1 MLAQARWT
9 DPPLRQALAHNP
21 VVIAKIQSSMV
32 HAVELG
38 EINDEGLE
46 ELGLVLPCDDSQL
59 RVVQLSDQGC
69 CLQVEGPPGTGKS
82 QTIANIISNAL
93 YHGRNVLLVCDK
105 KAAIVQVEERLS
117 NVGLKPAMLNL
128 HDEDLDKREFLKQ
141 ATDKFPAWQNAR
153 IYPFTQLKES
163 RQILNERVRF
173 ARGIAHPSLQVT
185 KREALAGLIQLR
197 KELKNVPNI

>member
-1 MLAQARWT
+1 
-9 DPPLRQALAHNP
+9 
-21 VVIAKIQSSMV
+21 
-32 HAVELG
+32 
-38 EINDEGLE
+38 
-46 ELGLVLPCDDSQL
+46 CDDSQL

-105 KAAIVQVEERLS
+105 KATIVQVEERLS
-117 NVGLKPAMLNL
+117 NCGLKPALLNL

-141 ATDKFPAWQNAR
+141 ATDKFHVDPIREHYLGRPN
-153 IYPFTQLKES
+153 YPFDQLRDTRKT
-163 RQILNERVRF
+163 LNERVKFGR
-173 ARGIAHPSLQVT
+173 AVAHPSLRVA

-197 KELKNVPNI
+197 KELEEVPNIQIANWQALSKERLSKLLGCLAEWPDLSTVLTDTA